1 MSSEVRRFIEG
12 GLRLFGFEWGRVFR
26 VLKVFK
32 VFKVFRDFALKP

>member
-1 MSSEVRRFIEG
+1 MSSEARRFIEG

-26 VLKVFK
+26 VSK